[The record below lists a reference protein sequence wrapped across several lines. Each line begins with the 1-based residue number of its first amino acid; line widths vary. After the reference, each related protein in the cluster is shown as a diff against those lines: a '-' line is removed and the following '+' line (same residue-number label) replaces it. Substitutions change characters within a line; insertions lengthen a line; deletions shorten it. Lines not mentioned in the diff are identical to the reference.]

1 MVGPAAY
8 DIEHVTRY
16 RYSLPVSGCV
26 MSLCLRPR
34 QDAGQRLL
42 RFDIETDPPAP
53 MNAKADSFGNTK
65 HVLNIHRE
73 HRALAITARATVEQT
88 PAPPL
93 PESLGASAWEA
104 IGGWQDSFTLWDFIQ
119 PSALTH
125 PSPALSS
132 FTARLGIDPADDPL
146 HAVQRLSNLLYRN
159 FDYVPGSTSAVSPV
173 DHILESGRGVCQDYA
188 HAMIAIARSWGVP
201 TRYVSGYLHVSHPAG
216 GDAPAPQSASHA
228 WAECLLPELG
238 WVGFDATNDSLAGL
252 GHIRLAVG
260 RDYRDVAPTSGI
272 FRGGGESHIE
282 VEVRVRPHR
291 PG

>member
-1 MVGPAAY
+1 MVGPATY

-16 RYSLPVSGCV
+16 RYSSTVSGCL
-26 MSLCLRPR
+26 MSLCLEPR
-34 QDAGQRLL
+34 QDAGQRLV
-42 RFDIETDPPAP
+42 RFAIETDPPAR
-53 MNAKADSFGNTK
+53 MNAETDSFGNTK

-73 HRALAITARATVEQT
+73 HRALAITTGATVEQT

-93 PESLGASAWEA
+93 PATLRASAWEQ
-104 IGGWQDSFTLWDFIQ
+104 IGSWQNSFALWDFIQ
-119 PSALTH
+119 PSALTR
-125 PSPALSS
+125 PSPALST
-132 FTARLGIDPADDPL
+132 FMARHGIEPADNPL
-146 HAVQRLSNLLYRN
+146 HSLQRLSNLLYRN
-159 FDYVPGSTSAVSPV
+159 LDYVPGSTSAVSPV

-201 TRYVSGYLHVSHPAG
+201 TRYVSGYLHVSDPDRG
-216 GDAPAPQSASHA
+216 EAPAPQSASHA

-238 WVGFDATNDSLAGL
+238 WIGFDSTNDSLAGL

-272 FRGGGESHIE
+272 FRGGGASRIE
-282 VEVRVRPHR
+282 VEVRVSPQQ

>member
-1 MVGPAAY
+1 MIGPSTH

-16 RYSLPVSGCV
+16 CYSSPVSGCV
-26 MSLCLRPR
+26 MSLCLEPR

-53 MNAKADSFGNTK
+53 MNAEADSFGNTK

-73 HRALAITARATVEQT
+73 HRALAITTRATVEQT

-93 PESLGASAWEA
+93 PKSLRVSAWEE

-119 PSALTH
+119 PSALTQ
-125 PSPALSS
+125 PSSALSA
-132 FTARLGIDPADDPL
+132 FMARLGIEPADDPL

-201 TRYVSGYLHVSHPAG
+201 TRYVSGYLHVSDPEG
-216 GDAPAPQSASHA
+216 LDAPAPQSASHA

-272 FRGGGESHIE
+272 FRGGGESRIE
-282 VEVRVRPHR
+282 VEVRVRSHQPD
-291 PG
+291 